1 MHRLPELAPDA
12 SQLSQIRPEAPFG
25 PLTPLVA
32 PILTGLPPLAGP
44 TMKLL
49 ATALLFCATATAQT
63 YTLTPFG
70 PACAGTLQGQVV
82 TLPNGHGLRLG
93 ATQLAP
99 NAIAVLV
106 LGRQSTVPTPLP
118 GSTCTLLLDPRA
130 TQLAFTGPLGRA
142 SWQQRIPPMLP
153 ITFDLQVVTLQLTP
167 TGRLA
172 ESTNALTLSG
182 T

>member
-1 MHRLPELAPDA
+1 M
-12 SQLSQIRPEAPFG
+12 RPAALFG
-25 PLTPLVA
+25 PQPAPTP
-32 PILTGLPPLAGP
+32 PILIDLPLRTGPP
-44 TMKLL
+44 MKLL
-49 ATALLFCATATAQT
+49 ATALLSCAAVTAQT

-106 LGRQSTVPTPLP
+106 LGHQSTVPSPLP
-118 GSTCTLLLDPRA
+118 GSNCTLLIDPRA
-130 TQLAFTGPLGRA
+130 TQMALTGPRGRA
-142 SWQQRIPPMLP
+142 AWQQRIPPMLP
-153 ITFDLQVVTLQLTP
+153 ISFDLQVVTLQPTP

-172 ESTNALTLSG
+172 ESTNALNLSG